1 MNEQFFHLPEEKQ
14 QAIINA
20 SLEVFA
26 THEYKR
32 ASTDDIAAKA
42 GISKGLLFYYFHNKK
57 NLYLYIYDY
66 TKQIVTAQVV
76 DAHFKEITD
85 FFELLAYSAQKK
97 AAIMSRNPYLMDF
110 VMRCFYPEKE
120 EVSDELNSTNQDY
133 IDNSIF
139 QYFKN
144 VDFSRFRQ
152 DADPQQILRMLLWM
166 ADGYISEKRRQGKPF
181 VLDEIMHDF
190 KEWSDMFRR
199 LSYREEYL

>member
-26 THEYKR
+26 THEYKK

-57 NLYLYIYDY
+57 SLYLFLYDY
-66 TKQIVTAQVV
+66 TKKSVTDQVV
-76 DAHFKEITD
+76 DTHFDEITD
-85 FFELLAYSAQKK
+85 FFELLSYSAEKK
-97 AAIMSRNPYLMDF
+97 AALLSRNPYIMDF

-120 EVSDELNSTNQDY
+120 EVSDSLNSTNQEY

-139 QYFKN
+139 WYFKN
-144 VDFSRFRQ
+144 VDFTKFR
-152 DADPQQILRMLLWM
+152 DDTVPEKILRMLLWM
-166 ADGYISEKRRQGKPF
+166 TDGYISEKRRQGKPF
-181 VLDEIMHDF
+181 VLEEIMQDF
-190 KEWSDMFRR
+190 GEWSDMFRKMA
-199 LSYREEYL
+199 YKEEFL